1 MIILLLKIL
10 MIKGM
15 SIMRSLKRLYRMY
28 HLQFNLLKYLLKGK
42 HVNKYR
48 VKEQIVVLLLLPV
61 YVKSWLL
68 NKTVKNKHLNA
79 LRASS
84 NDDILY
90 QLTKEDV
97 QC

>member
-1 MIILLLKIL
+1 M
-10 MIKGM
+10 
-15 SIMRSLKRLYRMY
+15 MRALKRLYRMY
-28 HLQFNLLKYLLKGK
+28 HLQFSLLKYLLDGK

-90 QLTKEDV
+90 QLSMK
-97 QC
+97 

>member
-1 MIILLLKIL
+1 M
-10 MIKGM
+10 
-15 SIMRSLKRLYRMY
+15 MRSLKRLYRMY
-28 HLQFNLLKYLLKGK
+28 HLQFSLLKYLLDDK

>member
-1 MIILLLKIL
+1 MIRG
-10 MIKGM
+10 MIM
-15 SIMRSLKRLYRMY
+15 MRSLKRLYRMY
-28 HLQFNLLKYLLKGK
+28 HLQFNLLKYLLGGK

-48 VKEQIVVLLLLPV
+48 VKEQFVVLVLLPF

-68 NKTVKNKHLNA
+68 NKTVKNKHLNV

>member
-1 MIILLLKIL
+1 
-10 MIKGM
+10 
-15 SIMRSLKRLYRMY
+15 MRSLKRLYRMY

-42 HVNKYR
+42 YVNKYR
-48 VKEQIVVLLLLPV
+48 VKEQLVVLVLLPF

>member
-1 MIILLLKIL
+1 M
-10 MIKGM
+10 
-15 SIMRSLKRLYRMY
+15 MRALKRLYRMY
-28 HLQFNLLKYLLKGK
+28 HLQFNLLKYLLDSK

-48 VKEQIVVLLLLPV
+48 VKEQIVVLLLLPF
-61 YVKSWLL
+61 YAKSWLL

-90 QLTKEDV
+90 QLTKEGI
-97 QC
+97 

>member
-1 MIILLLKIL
+1 M
-10 MIKGM
+10 
-15 SIMRSLKRLYRMY
+15 MRALKRLYRMY
-28 HLQFNLLKYLLKGK
+28 HLQFSLLKYLLDGK

-48 VKEQIVVLLLLPV
+48 VKEQIVVLLLLPF
-61 YVKSWLL
+61 YAKSWFM

>member
-1 MIILLLKIL
+1 
-10 MIKGM
+10 
-15 SIMRSLKRLYRMY
+15 MRSLKRLYRMY

-42 HVNKYR
+42 YVNKYR
-48 VKEQIVVLLLLPV
+48 VKEQLIVLVLLPF

>member
-1 MIILLLKIL
+1 M
-10 MIKGM
+10 
-15 SIMRSLKRLYRMY
+15 MRSLKRLYRMY
-28 HLQFNLLKYLLKGK
+28 HLQFSLLKYLLDDK

-90 QLTKEDV
+90 QLTKEDI

>member
-1 MIILLLKIL
+1 MK
-10 MIKGM
+10 
-15 SIMRSLKRLYRMY
+15 SLKRLYRMY
-28 HLQFNLLKYLLKGK
+28 YLQINLLKYLLIGG

-48 VKEQIVVLLLLPV
+48 VKEQVVVLLLLPF
-61 YVKSWLL
+61 YTKSWFM

-79 LRASS
+79 LRSSS

>member
-1 MIILLLKIL
+1 
-10 MIKGM
+10 
-15 SIMRSLKRLYRMY
+15 MRSLKRLYRMY
-28 HLQFNLLKYLLKGK
+28 HLQFSLLKYLLDDK

>member
-1 MIILLLKIL
+1 MQA
-10 MIKGM
+10 
-15 SIMRSLKRLYRMY
+15 LKRLYRMY
-28 HLQFNLLKYLLKGK
+28 YLQVNLLKYLLTGS

-48 VKEQIVVLLLLPV
+48 VKEQVLVFLVLPF
-61 YVKSWLL
+61 YTKSWLI

-79 LRASS
+79 LRVSS
-84 NDDILY
+84 NDNVLY

>member
-1 MIILLLKIL
+1 MQ
-10 MIKGM
+10 
-15 SIMRSLKRLYRMY
+15 SLKRLYRMY
-28 HLQFNLLKYLLKGK
+28 YLQFNLLKYLLTGN

-48 VKEQIVVLLLLPV
+48 VKEQVYVLFLLPF
-61 YVKSWLL
+61 YLKSWLF

-79 LRASS
+79 LRVSS
-84 NDDILY
+84 NDNVLY